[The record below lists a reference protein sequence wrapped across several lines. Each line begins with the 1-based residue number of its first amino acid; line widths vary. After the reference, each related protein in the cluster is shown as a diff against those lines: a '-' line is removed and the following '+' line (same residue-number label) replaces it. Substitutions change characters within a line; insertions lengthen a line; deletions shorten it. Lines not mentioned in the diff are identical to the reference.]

1 MDRTALVPL
10 GNQVVV
16 IGLDGQLRVLAEGQQ
31 PLPGEVIVAMTDA
44 APQDLKIQ
52 LAQEQGLKDISDD
65 VAQIISAIEQGQD
78 PSATDEELAPAA
90 GENSGSS
97 LQNSAT
103 IVRDGT
109 EVLASTNF
117 ETIGLESLGLSET
130 QALTLNDFFTTGI
143 ETSGDGSSKPLTN
156 SPVTL
161 SAVEEDSDPITIT
174 TEELLSNVNIDDADT
189 LVITNVTIESGN
201 GTLIDN
207 SDGSWTYI
215 PEADDDTEVSFS
227 YDIIDNDGGVI
238 NGTANLDITPVNDA
252 PIATNDAI
260 QTDEDSQVVIDVLA
274 NDSDIEGDD
283 LIITSASVPEEQGI
297 VEIINGKLVFTP
309 AENFNGNATISY
321 TISDGELE
329 DEAQVSVTVNSVND
343 APIASNDT
351 TITEEDSSVT
361 IDVLPNDTDIDGD
374 TLSIES
380 ASVPEAQ
387 GTVEIVDGKLVFTPA
402 ENFHGDAEITYTI
415 TDGALTDQAT
425 VNVTVNAVNDTPVVE
440 SNIADQTLA
449 EDFTPYSIDLNTAF
463 SDVDNVD
470 GELTF
475 SVSGNSNIQVAIVN
489 GIATFTPTADWNGS
503 EALTFTATD
512 PSGESVSQTV
522 NFTVAPVADIVA
534 DKATVVEDTPTIIKV
549 LDNDTFE
556 GDDKVVSLDTDNGPA
571 NGTVSVNPDGSVTYT
586 PNDNFHGTDS
596 FTYIVTSGGVSESTT
611 VNVDVTPVNDAP
623 VAKDD
628 TATTQEDT
636 AVTIDV
642 LPNDTDID
650 GDTLSIQSASVPE
663 AQGTVEI
670 VDGKL
675 VFTPAENFHGDAE
688 ITYTITDGAL
698 TDQATVNVTVNAVN
712 DTPVVESNIADQ
724 TLAED
729 FTPYSIDLNTA
740 FSDVDNVDGDL
751 TFSVS
756 GNSNIQVAIVN
767 GIATF
772 TPTAD
777 WNGSEALTFTATD
790 PGGESVSQTVN
801 FTVAPVA
808 DIVADSATVVEDT
821 PTIIKVLG
829 NDTFEGNDKVVSLDS
844 NNGPANGTVSVNPDG
859 SVTYTPNDN
868 FHGTDSFTY
877 IVTSGG
883 VSESTTVNVDVTPVN
898 DAPVATN
905 DNAVTDEDTPVTIDV
920 LPNDTDI
927 DGDTLSI
934 QSASVPEAQG
944 TVEIVDGKLVFTPAE
959 NFHGDA
965 EITYTVT
972 DGSLTDQATVNVTV
986 NAVNDTPVVESNIA
1000 DQTLA
1005 EDFTPYSIDLNTAF
1019 SDVDNVDGELTFS
1032 VSGNSNIQVA
1042 IVNGIATFTPT
1053 ADWNGSEALTF
1064 TATDPSGE
1072 SVRQTVNFTVA
1083 PVADIVADKATVVE
1097 DTPTIIKVLDNDTF
1111 EGDDKVVSLDTNNG
1125 PANGTVSVNPDGSV
1139 TYTPNDNF
1147 HGTDSFTYIVTSGGV
1162 SESTTVNVDV
1172 TPVNDAPVATN
1183 DNAVTDEDTPVT
1195 IDVLPNDTDIDGD
1208 TLSIQSASV
1217 PEAQGTVEIVD
1228 GKLVFT
1234 PAENFHGD
1242 AEITYTIT
1250 DGALTDQATV
1260 NVTVNAVNDTPVVE
1274 SNIADQTLAEDF
1286 TPYSID
1292 LNTAFSDV
1300 DNVDGELT
1308 FSVSGNSNIQVA
1320 IVNGIATFTP
1330 TADWNGSEALTFTA
1344 TDPSGESVSQ
1354 TVNFTVAPVADIES
1368 DRATVV
1374 EDTPTIIKV
1383 LGNDTFE
1390 GDDKV
1395 VSLDTNNGPANGTV
1409 SVNPDGSVT
1418 YTPNDNYHGADS
1430 FTYIVTSGGVSES
1443 TTVNVDVTPVNDAP
1457 VAKDDTAVTDEDTP
1471 VTIDVL
1477 PNDTDIDGDKLSIDS
1492 ASVPSEQGTVEIVDG
1507 KLVFTPAEN
1516 FHGDAEITYTVTD
1529 GALTDQATVNVTVNA
1544 VNDTPVVESSIADQ
1558 TLAEDF
1564 TPYSIDLNTAFS
1576 DVDNVDGELT
1586 FSVSGN
1592 SNIQVAIVNGIATFT
1607 PTADWNGS
1615 EALTFTATDLSGE
1628 SVSQTVNFTVAPVAD
1643 IVADKATVVEDTP
1656 TIIKVL
1662 ENDTFEGDD
1671 KVVSLDTNNGP
1682 ANGTV
1687 SVNPDG
1693 SVTYKPNDNY
1703 HGTDSFTYIVT
1714 SGGVSESTTVN
1725 VDVTPVND
1733 APVATN
1739 DTATTQEDTAVTIDV
1754 LPNDTDIDGDTLR
1767 IDSASV
1773 PSDQGSVEI
1782 IDGKLVFTPA
1792 ENFHGDA
1799 EITYTI
1805 TDGALTDQATVNVTV
1820 NAVND
1825 TPVVESSI
1833 AGQTLAEDF
1842 TPYSID
1848 LNTAFSDVDNVDGE
1862 LSFSVSGNSNI
1873 QVAIVNGIA
1882 TFTPT
1887 ADWNGS
1893 EALTFTAT
1901 DPSGESVSQ
1910 TVNFIVAPVADIVA
1924 DKATVVE
1931 DTPTII
1937 KVLENDTFEGDDKV
1951 VSLDTNHGPANG
1963 TVSVN
1968 PDGSVTYTP
1977 NDNYHGADSFTY
1989 IVTSGGVSES
1999 TTVNVDVTPVNDAP
2013 VANDDAATT
2022 QEDTAVTIDVLPNDT
2037 DIDGDTLRIDS
2048 ASVPSDQGTVE
2059 IVDGK
2064 LVFTPAENF
2073 HGDAEIT
2080 YTVTDGSLTDQ
2091 ATVNVTVNAV
2101 NDTPV
2106 VESNIAD
2113 QTLAEDFTP
2122 YSIDLNTA
2130 FSDVD
2135 NVDGELSFSVSGN
2148 SNVLVSIENGI
2159 ATISPTAD
2167 WNGSEILTFTATD
2180 PSGES
2185 VSQTVNFTVAPVADI
2200 VADNATVVEDTPTI
2214 IKVLGND
2221 TFEGDDKVVS
2231 IDTNNGPANGT
2242 VSVNPDG
2249 SVTYTP
2255 NDNYHGTDS
2264 FTYIV
2269 TSGGVSES
2277 TTVNVD
2283 VTPVNDAP
2291 VATNDN
2297 AVTDE
2302 DTPVTIDVLPNDT
2315 DIDGDT
2321 LSIQSAS
2328 VPSEQG
2334 TVEIVDG
2341 KLVFTP
2347 AENFH
2352 GDAEITYTITDGALT
2367 DQATVNVTVNAVND
2381 TPVVE
2386 SNIADQTLAEDFT
2399 PYSIDLN
2406 TAFSDVDNAD
2416 GELTFSVSGNSNI
2429 QVAIVNGI
2437 ATFTPTAD
2445 WNGSE
2450 TLTFTATDPSGESVS
2465 QTVNFTVAPVAD
2477 IVADKATVVE
2487 DTPTIIKVLGNDTFE
2502 GNDKVVS
2509 LDSNN
2514 GPANGT
2520 VSVNPDGSVTYTPN
2534 DNYHGADSFTYIV
2547 TSGGVSESTTVNVDV
2562 TPVNDAPVATNDN
2575 AVTDEDTPV
2584 TIDVLPNDT
2593 DIDGDTLSIQSASVP
2608 SDQGKVE
2615 IIDGKLVFTP
2625 AENFHGDAEI
2635 TYTVTDGA
2643 LTDQATVNV
2652 TVNAVNDTPVVESN
2666 LADQTLAEDFTPY
2679 SIDLNTAFSD
2689 VDNVDGELSFSGS
2702 GNSNIQVAIVNGI
2715 ATFTPTADWNGSE
2728 ALTFTATDPS
2738 GESVSQTVNFT
2749 VAPVAD
2755 IVADNATVVEDTPTI
2770 IKVLD
2775 NDTFEGDDKVVS
2787 LDTNNG
2793 PANGTVSVNPDGSV
2807 TYTPN
2812 DNYYGTDS
2820 FTYIVTSGGVSE
2832 STTVNVD
2839 VTPVNDAP
2847 VANDDIAVTDEDTP
2861 VTIDVLPND
2870 TDIDGDTLSIQS
2882 ASVPSDQGTVEI
2894 VDGKLVFTPAENF
2907 HGDAEITYTVTDG
2920 ALTDQA
2926 TVNVTVNAVNDTPVV
2941 ESNIADQTL
2950 AEDFTPYSID
2960 LNTAFSDVD
2969 NVDGDLTFSV
2979 SGNSNIQV
2987 AIVNGIATFTP
2998 TADWN
3003 GSEALTF
3010 TVTDPSGESVS
3021 QTVNFTVA
3029 PVADIVADKATV
3041 MEDTPTIIKVLGN
3054 DTFEGDDKVV
3064 SLDTNNGPANGTVSV
3079 NPDGSVTY
3087 TPNDNYHGTDSFT
3100 YIVTSGG
3107 VSESTTVNVDVTP
3120 VNDAPVAKDD
3130 TAITDEDTPVTIDVL
3145 PNDTDIDGDKLSIES
3160 ASVPEAQ
3167 GTVEIVDGKLVF
3179 TPAENFHG
3187 DAEITYTVTDGSLTD
3202 QATVNVTVNA
3212 VNDTPVVE
3220 SSLAD
3225 QTLAEDF
3232 TPYSIDLNTAFS
3244 DVDNADGELTFSVS
3258 GNSNIQVAIVN
3269 GIATIT
3275 PTADWNGSE
3284 ALTFTATDPSGESVS
3299 QTVNFTVAPVA
3310 DIVADNATV
3319 VEDTPTIIKVL
3330 ENDTFEGDDKV
3341 VSLDT
3346 NNGPANGTVSVNPD
3360 GSVTYTPND
3369 NYHGTD
3375 SFTYIVTSGGV
3386 SESTTVNVD
3395 VTPVNDA
3402 PVAKD
3407 DTAVTDEDTP
3417 VTIDVLPN
3425 DTDIDGDTLSIQSAS
3440 VPSDQGT
3447 VEIVDGKLVFTPAE
3461 NFHGDA
3467 EITYTVTDGALT
3479 DQAKVAVTVNP
3490 VNDAPT
3496 IKVDAVESITEDAVS
3511 TDTVVATLEV
3521 ADTDTP
3527 EEQLTVSL
3535 ENNSNGYFALV
3546 GDEVKLTQAGVD
3558 AVNNDELNLKD
3569 LTISA
3574 SVSDGV
3580 NPTVSDSD
3588 SLIVNRVNDAPTVD
3602 NVISDQVLAEDFTI
3616 YTIDLNDAFKDSDSA
3631 LNFSVSGNSNVL
3643 VSIEN
3648 GIATISPTADWNGSE
3663 ALTFTATD
3671 PSGESVSQ
3679 TVNFTVAP
3687 VADIVADKATVVE
3700 DTPTIIKVLGNDT
3713 FEGDD
3718 KVVSI
3723 DINNGPANGTVS
3735 VNPDGSVTYTPND
3748 NYHGT
3753 DSFTYIVTSGG
3764 VSESTTVN
3772 VDVTPVNDAPVATN
3786 DTAITD
3792 EDTPVTID
3800 VLPND
3805 TDIDGDT
3812 LSIQSASVPSDQGTV
3827 EIVDGKLVFTPAEN
3841 FHGDAEITYT
3851 VTDGSLTDQA
3861 TVNVTVNAVNDTPV
3875 VESNIADQTLAE
3887 DFTPYSIDLNTA
3899 FSDVDNVD
3907 GELSFSVSGNN
3918 NVLVSI
3924 ENGIA
3929 TISPTAD
3936 WNGSEALAFTAT
3948 DPSGESVSQTVN
3960 FTVAPVA
3967 DIVADNATVV
3977 EDTPTIIKVL
3987 GNDTFEGDDKVVS
4000 LDTNNGPAN
4009 GTVSVNLDGSV
4020 TYTPNDN
4027 YHGTDS
4033 FTYIVT
4039 SGGVSESTTV
4049 NVDVTPVNDAPV
4061 ATNDN
4066 AVTDEDTPVTID
4078 VLPND
4083 TDIDGDEL
4091 SIQSASVPSDQG
4103 TVEIVDGKL
4112 VFTPAEN
4119 FHGDAEITYTIT
4131 DGALTDQATV
4141 NVTVNAVNDAPVVE
4155 SSIAD
4160 QALAEDF
4167 TPYSIDLNTA
4177 FSDVDNVDG
4186 ELSFS
4191 VSGNSN
4197 IQVAIV
4203 NGIATFTP
4211 TADWNGSE
4219 ALTFTATDPSGESVS
4234 QTVNFTVA
4242 PVADIV
4248 TDKATVVEDTPT
4260 IIKVLGNDT
4269 FEGDD
4274 KVVSLD
4280 TNNGPANGTVSVNL
4294 DGSVTYTPNDN
4305 YHGTDSFTYIVTS
4318 GGVSEST
4325 TVNVDVTPV
4334 NDAPVATNDNAVT
4347 DEDTPVTIDVLPND
4361 TDIDGDTLSIQSASV
4376 PETQGTVE
4384 IVDGKLVFTP
4394 AENFHGDAEI
4404 TYTVTDGA
4412 LTDQATVNVTVNAV
4426 NDTPVVESNLADQ
4439 TLAED
4444 FTPYTI
4450 DLNTAFSDVDNVDGE
4465 LTFSVSGNS
4474 NVLVSIENGIA
4485 TISPTADWNGS
4496 EALTFTATDPS
4507 GESVSQTVN
4516 FTVAPVA
4523 DIVADNATVVED
4535 TPTIIKVL
4543 GNDTFEGNDKV
4554 VSLDSNNG
4562 PANGTVS
4569 VNPDGSVTYTP
4580 NDNYHG
4586 TDSFTYIVTSG
4597 GVSESTTV
4605 NVDVTPVNDAPVA
4618 NDDTAITDED
4628 TPVTIDVL
4636 PNDTDIDGD
4645 KLSIQSA
4652 SVPSDQ
4658 GTVEIVDGKLVFTP
4672 AENFHGDA
4680 EITYTV
4686 TDGAL
4691 TDQATVNVTVNAV
4704 NDTPVVESSIADQTL
4719 AEDFTPYTI
4728 DLNTAFSDVDNA
4740 DGELTFSVSGNSNIQ
4755 VAVVNGIATFTP
4767 TADWNGSEALTF
4779 TATDPSGESVS
4790 QTVNFTVTP
4799 VADIVADKATVVE
4812 DTPTIIKVLDND
4824 TFEGD
4829 DKVVSL
4835 DTNNGPANGT
4845 VSVNPDGSVT
4855 YTPNDN
4861 YHGTD
4866 SFTYIVTSGGVS
4878 ESTTVNV
4885 DVTPVNDK
4893 PDSEDFTHVTDKP
4906 VTQVVF
4912 DTDTKPLGDGDSQ
4925 DHIADVEDD
4934 LKGNDLHVRITE
4946 LPTSGTLFFKDSDG
4960 ELHEIKE
4967 VSDTLYDK
4975 DSLYY
4980 EADNVGFLLGIKD
4993 RPNTPNGSES
5003 TTDFN
5008 NWGLSEDGG
5017 SSHSRTEH
5025 LANGASITI
5034 SSDSG
5039 ELAQYNRQVSHI
5051 GNGIADNDGQGI
5063 EKGETI
5069 TIDLSNNPVGSVNL
5083 GLDGLGGLFDYGDD
5097 NAALI
5102 TVTYLDSNNVQQ
5114 TQTFEFLK
5122 PEGNFMLFQET
5133 SVGYGKDL
5141 ALPEGSVITQLDF
5154 STKNEGNWELRYVEG
5169 VPAEDSFGYVA
5180 VDSENG
5186 VSDPSTVNIVNEML
5200 DGNIAENGPSLS
5212 VVGDS
5217 VTEGDNV
5224 TFSVV
5229 LNETTSTAV
5238 KYQVDML
5245 AQGSSV
5251 DKNDVNLSN
5260 ATYTNGVVFLGGYLI
5275 VPAGISSFEISIPT
5289 IDDLVV
5295 ESSETIVLEIGG
5307 ETGTATVLDND
5318 STKLSVVDAGDV
5330 IEGTDAI
5337 FTVLLSNPVQE
5348 AVVVNLKST
5357 TNDSYTAEDV
5367 DLGTM
5372 VVTYVDTHGQT
5383 QTLDMAPNGDVTI
5396 PPGVA
5401 EIKVAVPTKLD
5412 NVHEGDESFGLTVT
5426 EIGSV
5431 TSNGIATGNANI
5443 VDSDPAPL
5451 VSISADQNSVN
5462 EGETAGFTLTLDKVA
5477 DESVTV
5483 HVEYSG
5489 VAQDGKDFVGVLSV
5503 EVPAG
5508 QSSAALDLLTVT
5520 DGIYE
5525 GTESF
5530 TVTIKEVDGADA
5542 SIASNNSAS
5551 VVIVDAQSAPKV
5563 TISSDQ
5569 SSVDEGSDAKFIVN
5583 IDQKADEDVLVTFTI
5598 GGNVDDKDYIAPST
5612 YTVTIPAGKTSAP
5625 IDIKTLDDGIYE
5637 DLENLTV
5644 TLIDTVGADST
5655 LASDSNEAT
5664 VSIIDAQHAPEFIS
5678 GGDSAGD
5685 KPNDD
5690 VYDFG
5695 SVNENTVSGAVIGTV
5710 VAEDHDNDVLV
5721 YRFAD
5726 GSSTNGIF
5734 DIDPTSGEI
5743 SLNKTID
5750 DVDLGDYTLQVEVI
5764 DGTGGI
5770 DTAEVNVSLVNV
5782 NDAPESSPS
5791 VVEMN
5796 EDTQVMLDWSSF
5808 GISDVDSDVS
5818 DLSVQITTLPSD
5830 GSLEYRDSQGDW
5842 QSVQIDQVL
5851 DKSLFEENGV
5861 RFVPELNE
5869 SGSDSFGG
5877 NQVGDQESS
5886 YAQIGFKPTDGQSSG
5901 QESTLTI
5908 DVNPVADKPNL
5919 IAVTP
5924 LNSLPQQE
5932 FNVTTWSNVQVGS
5945 SDGMGVN
5952 GETLISAINALNEA
5966 DGTRLSWAN
5975 VEDLGTH
5982 ATLANEA
5989 VLVTSL
5995 VYLEAGS
6002 SYDFVGQ
6009 ADDSLAIKLGGTL
6022 LDQARWGS
6030 DSGDIKGA
6038 SFTPSVSGFYPIE
6051 IYHHNQSGPGNFNV
6065 DVSINGQAPVNLSNS
6080 SLYVVS
6086 DESALEAT
6094 DIRTSELQEV
6104 NGVAFYETYQ
6114 LNEGLQDTAIPLS
6127 EIKASLNDTDGSE
6140 SLKVTLT
6147 GLPVGAILSDGN
6159 SSITVATIDEELDVT
6174 SWALD
6179 ALTVTP
6185 PAGSHDDFTINLT
6198 ATSTE
6203 SSNGDSAESN
6213 LAINVVVHEN
6223 LPTETES
6230 DLGETIEDN
6239 TLQGNV
6245 LLNDSDGDNILMV
6258 DHLTI
6263 DGADYEVGESVSLT
6277 SGTLL
6282 VNRDG
6287 SYIFEPAEHWS
6298 GDVPLISYT
6307 TNTGVTNTLDINV
6320 VAIADAPTITINVG
6334 DLVKRD
6340 AIDPNHHLAT
6350 SAINNT
6356 NTENE
6361 AVAANLGLDNAVP
6374 KINTHAGVV
6383 LGVNTD
6389 LSDTDSLFV
6398 GTDFNDVFYGGGGD
6412 DVFVGGGNN
6421 DTFYGDDATSLT
6433 LHDGK
6438 DTVYLTGNFDDY
6450 KMTFKDDHG
6459 GKVPYWILLDSR
6471 SIDSVN
6477 DHTGSDDRGDH
6488 LYEIE
6493 RVVFADKIVDLKP
6506 DGTYEVLQDRWIS
6519 VDVDVDL
6526 VDVDGSEDLAQTAL
6540 VQDLPDG
6547 VDVYVD
6553 GVAIKQDSNGDYPVT
6568 LGTDG
6573 KLSLDIRVPFD
6584 YEGSLEFPLSV
6595 TATSVEGSNNDAA
6608 STTESV
6614 ELTARDYVL
6623 ESGSHG
6629 NDQITGSDDH
6639 DIIVGDVQG
6648 LEIIAGQDYNIAFVL
6663 DTSGSMGNWVGTA
6676 KQEVLDVFD
6685 ELLSAVNQGE
6695 KPGTVNIHL
6704 SEFAS
6709 SASAV
6714 ISVDLSSLTARKE
6727 FVEELN
6733 RVIDDEGS
6741 GGTNY
6746 EAGLQSA
6753 VEWFSSQ
6760 PNPNGQNITY
6770 FVTDGQPNR
6779 ATYLYG
6785 VAPSEFSKVILDV
6798 DNSGKLVTLQ
6808 DIASKNNYSYGQTV
6822 TYKGDVVIDSY
6833 GKVYSPLTGR
6843 ILGDID
6849 RYYGS
6854 IRYYDEGNSST
6865 QAQHMYQVLAA
6876 LSSIEAIG
6884 LGSGVDE
6891 HTLKQYDTDGVVE
6904 SDIDVTKLAETI
6916 LGQDVP
6922 LKQGSDTIQGG
6933 EGNDIL
6939 LGDLIEF
6946 GGNEQ
6951 GLSAIQSHVAQQTG
6965 QDVSTVD
6972 GEDIHEYVRNNLEE
6986 FNQTHQG
6993 DKSDNLYGGAGDD
7006 LLFGHGGND
7015 ILVGG
7020 EGDDILIGGLGSDT
7034 LTGSEGADIFKWSEV
7049 TNDVDTVTDFNK
7061 NEDALDFSDLFD
7073 DLSKDE
7079 IGELL
7084 NDLQSGDHTG
7094 DVGEYHV
7101 EVAPDGGSEANLS
7114 ITKGSSTLDIHFDGA
7129 SVDDVTQSLIASLEA
7144 QYKDM

>member
-78 PSATDEELAPAA
+78 PSAIDEELAPAA

-297 VEIINGKLVFTP
+297 VEIIDGKLVFTP

-374 TLSIES
+374 TLSIQSASVPSDQGTVEIVDGKLVFTPAENFHGDAEISYTVTDGSLTDQATVNVTVNAVNDTPVVESNIADQTLAEDFTPYSIDLNTAFSDVDNADGELTFSVSGNSNIQVAIVNGIATFTPTADWNGSEALTFTATDPSGESVSQTVNFTVAPVADIVADKATVVEDTPTIIKVLGNDTFEGDDKVVSLDTNNGPANGTVSVNPDGSVTYTPNDNYHGTDSFTYIVTSGGVSESTTVNVDVTPVNDAPVATNDNAVTDEDTPVTIDVLPNDTDIDGYKLSIES
-380 ASVPEAQ
+380 ASVPETQ

-402 ENFHGDAEITYTI
+402 ENFHGDAEITYTV

-425 VNVTVNAVNDTPVVE
+425 VNVTVNAVNDTPMVE

-549 LDNDTFE
+549 LGNDTFE
-556 GDDKVVSLDTDNGPA
+556 GDDKVVSLDTNNGPA

-586 PNDNFHGTDS
+586 PNDNYHGADS

-628 TATTQEDT
+628 TAM
-636 AVTIDV
+636 
-642 LPNDTDID
+642 
-650 GDTLSIQSASVPE
+650 
-663 AQGTVEI
+663 
-670 VDGKL
+670 
-675 VFTPAENFHGDAE
+675 
-688 ITYTITDGAL
+688 
-698 TDQATVNVTVNAVN
+698 
-712 DTPVVESNIADQ
+712 
-724 TLAED
+724 
-729 FTPYSIDLNTA
+729 
-740 FSDVDNVDGDL
+740 
-751 TFSVS
+751 
-756 GNSNIQVAIVN
+756 
-767 GIATF
+767 
-772 TPTAD
+772 
-777 WNGSEALTFTATD
+777 
-790 PGGESVSQTVN
+790 
-801 FTVAPVA
+801 
-808 DIVADSATVVEDT
+808 
-821 PTIIKVLG
+821 
-829 NDTFEGNDKVVSLDS
+829 
-844 NNGPANGTVSVNPDG
+844 
-859 SVTYTPNDN
+859 
-868 FHGTDSFTY
+868 
-877 IVTSGG
+877 
-883 VSESTTVNVDVTPVN
+883 
-898 DAPVATN
+898 
-905 DNAVTDEDTPVTIDV
+905 TDEDTPVTIDV

-927 DGDTLSI
+927 DGDKLSI
-934 QSASVPEAQG
+934 DSASVPSDQG

-972 DGSLTDQATVNVTV
+972 DGALTDQATVNVTV
-986 NAVNDTPVVESNIA
+986 NAVNDTPVVESGIA

-1019 SDVDNVDGELTFS
+1019 SDVDNVDGELSFS

-1072 SVRQTVNFTVA
+1072 SVSQTVNFTVA

-1097 DTPTIIKVLDNDTF
+1097 DTPTIIKVLGNDTF

-1139 TYTPNDNF
+1139 TYTPNDNY

-1172 TPVNDAPVATN
+1172 TPVNDAPVAKDDT
-1183 DNAVTDEDTPVT
+1183 AITDEDTPVT

-1217 PEAQGTVEIVD
+1217 PSDQGTVEIVD

-1242 AEITYTIT
+1242 AEITYTVT

-1274 SNIADQTLAEDF
+1274 SSIADQTLAEDF

-1308 FSVSGNSNIQVA
+1308 FSVSGNSNVLVSIE
-1320 IVNGIATFTP
+1320 NGIATISP

-1418 YTPNDNYHGADS
+1418 YTPNDNYHGTDS

-1457 VAKDDTAVTDEDTP
+1457 VATNDNAVTDEDTP

-1477 PNDTDIDGDKLSIDS
+1477 PNDTDIDGYKLSIDS
-1492 ASVPSEQGTVEIVDG
+1492 ASVPSDQGTVEIVDG

-1592 SNIQVAIVNGIATFT
+1592 SNVLVSIENGIATIS

-1615 EALTFTATDLSGE
+1615 EALTFTAADPSGE

-1662 ENDTFEGDD
+1662 GNDTFEGDD

-1687 SVNPDG
+1687 SVN
-1693 SVTYKPNDNY
+1693 
-1703 HGTDSFTYIVT
+1703 
-1714 SGGVSESTTVN
+1714 
-1725 VDVTPVND
+1725 
-1733 APVATN
+1733 
-1739 DTATTQEDTAVTIDV
+1739 
-1754 LPNDTDIDGDTLR
+1754 L
-1767 IDSASV
+1767 
-1773 PSDQGSVEI
+1773 
-1782 IDGKLVFTPA
+1782 
-1792 ENFHGDA
+1792 
-1799 EITYTI
+1799 
-1805 TDGALTDQATVNVTV
+1805 
-1820 NAVND
+1820 
-1825 TPVVESSI
+1825 
-1833 AGQTLAEDF
+1833 
-1842 TPYSID
+1842 
-1848 LNTAFSDVDNVDGE
+1848 
-1862 LSFSVSGNSNI
+1862 
-1873 QVAIVNGIA
+1873 
-1882 TFTPT
+1882 
-1887 ADWNGS
+1887 
-1893 EALTFTAT
+1893 
-1901 DPSGESVSQ
+1901 
-1910 TVNFIVAPVADIVA
+1910 
-1924 DKATVVE
+1924 
-1931 DTPTII
+1931 
-1937 KVLENDTFEGDDKV
+1937 
-1951 VSLDTNHGPANG
+1951 
-1963 TVSVN
+1963 
-1968 PDGSVTYTP
+1968 
-1977 NDNYHGADSFTY
+1977 
-1989 IVTSGGVSES
+1989 
-1999 TTVNVDVTPVNDAP
+1999 
-2013 VANDDAATT
+2013 
-2022 QEDTAVTIDVLPNDT
+2022 
-2037 DIDGDTLRIDS
+2037 
-2048 ASVPSDQGTVE
+2048 
-2059 IVDGK
+2059 
-2064 LVFTPAENF
+2064 
-2073 HGDAEIT
+2073 
-2080 YTVTDGSLTDQ
+2080 
-2091 ATVNVTVNAV
+2091 
-2101 NDTPV
+2101 
-2106 VESNIAD
+2106 
-2113 QTLAEDFTP
+2113 
-2122 YSIDLNTA
+2122 
-2130 FSDVD
+2130 
-2135 NVDGELSFSVSGN
+2135 
-2148 SNVLVSIENGI
+2148 
-2159 ATISPTAD
+2159 
-2167 WNGSEILTFTATD
+2167 
-2180 PSGES
+2180 
-2185 VSQTVNFTVAPVADI
+2185 
-2200 VADNATVVEDTPTI
+2200 
-2214 IKVLGND
+2214 
-2221 TFEGDDKVVS
+2221 
-2231 IDTNNGPANGT
+2231 
-2242 VSVNPDG
+2242 DG

-2291 VATNDN
+2291 VAKD
-2297 AVTDE
+2297 
-2302 DTPVTIDVLPNDT
+2302 DT
-2315 DIDGDT
+2315 
-2321 LSIQSAS
+2321 
-2328 VPSEQG
+2328 
-2334 TVEIVDG
+2334 
-2341 KLVFTP
+2341 
-2347 AENFH
+2347 
-2352 GDAEITYTITDGALT
+2352 
-2367 DQATVNVTVNAVND
+2367 
-2381 TPVVE
+2381 
-2386 SNIADQTLAEDFT
+2386 
-2399 PYSIDLN
+2399 
-2406 TAFSDVDNAD
+2406 
-2416 GELTFSVSGNSNI
+2416 
-2429 QVAIVNGI
+2429 AI
-2437 ATFTPTAD
+2437 
-2445 WNGSE
+2445 
-2450 TLTFTATDPSGESVS
+2450 
-2465 QTVNFTVAPVAD
+2465 
-2477 IVADKATVVE
+2477 
-2487 DTPTIIKVLGNDTFE
+2487 
-2502 GNDKVVS
+2502 
-2509 LDSNN
+2509 
-2514 GPANGT
+2514 
-2520 VSVNPDGSVTYTPN
+2520 
-2534 DNYHGADSFTYIV
+2534 
-2547 TSGGVSESTTVNVDV
+2547 
-2562 TPVNDAPVATNDN
+2562 
-2575 AVTDEDTPV
+2575 
-2584 TIDVLPNDT
+2584 
-2593 DIDGDTLSIQSASVP
+2593 
-2608 SDQGKVE
+2608 
-2615 IIDGKLVFTP
+2615 
-2625 AENFHGDAEI
+2625 
-2635 TYTVTDGA
+2635 
-2643 LTDQATVNV
+2643 
-2652 TVNAVNDTPVVESN
+2652 
-2666 LADQTLAEDFTPY
+2666 
-2679 SIDLNTAFSD
+2679 
-2689 VDNVDGELSFSGS
+2689 
-2702 GNSNIQVAIVNGI
+2702 
-2715 ATFTPTADWNGSE
+2715 
-2728 ALTFTATDPS
+2728 
-2738 GESVSQTVNFT
+2738 
-2749 VAPVAD
+2749 
-2755 IVADNATVVEDTPTI
+2755 
-2770 IKVLD
+2770 
-2775 NDTFEGDDKVVS
+2775 
-2787 LDTNNG
+2787 
-2793 PANGTVSVNPDGSV
+2793 
-2807 TYTPN
+2807 
-2812 DNYYGTDS
+2812 
-2820 FTYIVTSGGVSE
+2820 
-2832 STTVNVD
+2832 
-2839 VTPVNDAP
+2839 
-2847 VANDDIAVTDEDTP
+2847 TDEDTP

-2969 NVDGDLTFSV
+2969 NVDGELSFSV

-2987 AIVNGIATFTP
+2987 AIVNGIATF
-2998 TADWN
+2998 
-3003 GSEALTF
+3003 
-3010 TVTDPSGESVS
+3010 
-3021 QTVNFTVA
+3021 
-3029 PVADIVADKATV
+3029 
-3041 MEDTPTIIKVLGN
+3041 
-3054 DTFEGDDKVV
+3054 
-3064 SLDTNNGPANGTVSV
+3064 
-3079 NPDGSVTY
+3079 
-3087 TPNDNYHGTDSFT
+3087 
-3100 YIVTSGG
+3100 
-3107 VSESTTVNVDVTP
+3107 
-3120 VNDAPVAKDD
+3120 
-3130 TAITDEDTPVTIDVL
+3130 
-3145 PNDTDIDGDKLSIES
+3145 
-3160 ASVPEAQ
+3160 
-3167 GTVEIVDGKLVF
+3167 
-3179 TPAENFHG
+3179 
-3187 DAEITYTVTDGSLTD
+3187 
-3202 QATVNVTVNA
+3202 
-3212 VNDTPVVE
+3212 
-3220 SSLAD
+3220 
-3225 QTLAEDF
+3225 
-3232 TPYSIDLNTAFS
+3232 
-3244 DVDNADGELTFSVS
+3244 
-3258 GNSNIQVAIVN
+3258 
-3269 GIATIT
+3269 T

-3330 ENDTFEGDDKV
+3330 GNDTFEGDDKV

-3440 VPSDQGT
+3440 VPSEQGT

-3467 EITYTVTDGALT
+3467 EITYTITDGSLT

-3631 LNFSVSGNSNVL
+3631 LNFSVSGNNNVL

-3648 GIATISPTADWNGSE
+3648 GIATISPTADWNGSEALTFTATEPSGESVSQTVNFTVAPVADIVADNATVVEDTPTIIKVLDNDTFEGDDKVVSLDTNNGPANGTVSVNPDGSVTYTPNDNYHGADSFTYIVTSGGVSESTTVNVDVTPVNDAPVATNDNAVTDEDTPVTIDVLPNDTDIDGDKLFIQSASVPEAQGTVEIVDGKLVFTPAENFHGDAEITYTVTDGALTDQATVNVTVNAVNDTPVVESSIADQALAEDFTPYSIDLNTAFSDVDNVDGELSFSVSGNSNIQVAIVNGIATFTPTADWNGSE

-3687 VADIVADKATVVE
+3687 VADIVADNATVVE

-3718 KVVSI
+3718 KVVSL
-3723 DINNGPANGTVS
+3723 DSNNGPANGTVS

-3786 DTAITD
+3786 DNAVTNEDTPVTIDVLPNDTDIDGDALRIDSASVPSEQGKVEIIDGKLVFTPAENFHGDAEITYTVTDGALTDQATVNVTVNAVNDTPVVESSIADQTLAEDFTPYSIDLNTAFSDVDNVDGELTFSVSGNSNIQVAIVNGIATFTPTADWNGSEALTFTATDPSGESVSQTVNFIVAPVADIVADNATVVDDTPTIIKVLDNDTFEGDDKVVSLDSNNGPANGTVSVNPDGSVTYTPNDNYHGTDSFTYIVTSGGVSESTTVNVDVTPVNDAPVAKDDTAVTDEDTPVTIDVLPNDTDIDGDTLSIQSASVPEAQGTVEIVDGKLVFTPAENFHGDAEITYTITDGALTDQATVNVTVNAVNDTPVVESSLADQTLAEDFTPYSIDLNTAFSDVDNVDSELTFSVSGNSNVNVSIENGIATFTPTADWNGSEALTFTATDPSGESVSQTVNFTVTPVADIVADKATVVEDTPTIIKVLGNDTFEGDDKVVSLDTNNGPANGTVSVNPDGSVTYTPNDNYHGADSFTYIVTSGGVSESTMVNIDVTPVNDAPVATNDNAVTD

-3887 DFTPYSIDLNTA
+3887 DFTPYTIDLNTA
-3899 FSDVDNVD
+3899 FSDVDNAD
-3907 GELSFSVSGNN
+3907 GELTFSVSGNS
-3918 NVLVSI
+3918 NVNVSI

-3936 WNGSEALAFTAT
+3936 WNGSEALTFTAT

-3967 DIVADNATVV
+3967 DIVADKATVV

-4000 LDTNNGPAN
+4000 LDTNNGPANGTVSVNPDGSVTYTPNDNYHGTDSFTYIVTSGGVSESTTVNVDVTPVNDAPVAKDDTATTQEDTAVTIDVLPNDTDIDGDTLSIESASVPSDQGTVEIIDGKLVFTPAENFHGDAEITYTITDGTLTDQATVNVTVNAVNDTPVVESSIADQTLAEDFTPYSIDLNTAFSDVDNADGELTFSVSGNSNIQVAIFNGIATFTPTADWNGSEALTFTATDPSGESVSQTVNFTVAPVADIVADKATVVEDTPTIIKVLGNDTFEGDDKVVSLDTNHGPAN

-4103 TVEIVDGKL
+4103 SVEIIDGKL

-4119 FHGDAEITYTIT
+4119 FNGDAEI
-4131 DGALTDQATV
+4131 
-4141 NVTVNAVNDAPVVE
+4141 
-4155 SSIAD
+4155 S
-4160 QALAEDF
+4160 
-4167 TPYSIDLNTA
+4167 
-4177 FSDVDNVDG
+4177 
-4186 ELSFS
+4186 
-4191 VSGNSN
+4191 
-4197 IQVAIV
+4197 
-4203 NGIATFTP
+4203 
-4211 TADWNGSE
+4211 
-4219 ALTFTATDPSGESVS
+4219 
-4234 QTVNFTVA
+4234 
-4242 PVADIV
+4242 
-4248 TDKATVVEDTPT
+4248 
-4260 IIKVLGNDT
+4260 
-4269 FEGDD
+4269 
-4274 KVVSLD
+4274 
-4280 TNNGPANGTVSVNL
+4280 
-4294 DGSVTYTPNDN
+4294 
-4305 YHGTDSFTYIVTS
+4305 
-4318 GGVSEST
+4318 
-4325 TVNVDVTPV
+4325 
-4334 NDAPVATNDNAVT
+4334 
-4347 DEDTPVTIDVLPND
+4347 
-4361 TDIDGDTLSIQSASV
+4361 
-4376 PETQGTVE
+4376 
-4384 IVDGKLVFTP
+4384 
-4394 AENFHGDAEI
+4394 
-4404 TYTVTDGA
+4404 YTVTDGS

-4444 FTPYTI
+4444 FTPYSI

-4474 NVLVSIENGIA
+4474 NIQVAIVNGIA
-4485 TISPTADWNGS
+4485 TFTPTADWNGS
-4496 EALTFTATDPS
+4496 ETLTFTATDPS

-4523 DIVADNATVVED
+4523 DIESDRATVVED

-4543 GNDTFEGNDKV
+4543 G
-4554 VSLDSNNG
+4554 
-4562 PANGTVS
+4562 
-4569 VNPDGSVTYTP
+4569 
-4580 NDNYHG
+4580 
-4586 TDSFTYIVTSG
+4586 
-4597 GVSESTTV
+4597 
-4605 NVDVTPVNDAPVA
+4605 
-4618 NDDTAITDED
+4618 
-4628 TPVTIDVL
+4628 
-4636 PNDTDIDGD
+4636 
-4645 KLSIQSA
+4645 
-4652 SVPSDQ
+4652 
-4658 GTVEIVDGKLVFTP
+4658 
-4672 AENFHGDA
+4672 
-4680 EITYTV
+4680 
-4686 TDGAL
+4686 
-4691 TDQATVNVTVNAV
+4691 
-4704 NDTPVVESSIADQTL
+4704 
-4719 AEDFTPYTI
+4719 
-4728 DLNTAFSDVDNA
+4728 
-4740 DGELTFSVSGNSNIQ
+4740 
-4755 VAVVNGIATFTP
+4755 
-4767 TADWNGSEALTF
+4767 
-4779 TATDPSGESVS
+4779 
-4790 QTVNFTVTP
+4790 
-4799 VADIVADKATVVE
+4799 
-4812 DTPTIIKVLDND
+4812 ND

-4885 DVTPVNDK
+4885 DVTPVNDR

-4906 VTQVVF
+4906 LTQVVF

-4925 DHIADVEDD
+4925 DHIADIEDD
-4934 LKGNDLHVRITE
+4934 LNGNDLHVRIIE
-4946 LPTSGTLFFKDSDG
+4946 LPTSGTLFFRDNNG

-4967 VSDTLYDK
+4967 VSDTLYEK

-4993 RPNTPNGSES
+4993 RPDTPNSSES

-5008 NWGLSEDGG
+5008 NWGLSEDRGP
-5017 SSHSRTEH
+5017 SHSRTEH
-5025 LANGASITI
+5025 LVNGSSITI

-5102 TVTYLDSNNVQQ
+5102 TVTYLDSNNIEQ

-5133 SVGYGKDL
+5133 SVGFGQEL

-5169 VPAEDSFGYVA
+5169 IPAGDSFGYVA
-5180 VDSENG
+5180 VDSESG
-5186 VSDPSTVNIVNEML
+5186 VSDPSTVNIVNEIL
-5200 DGNIAENGPSLS
+5200 DGNVAENGP
-5212 VVGDS
+5212 VVESIAG
-5217 VTEGDNV
+5217 VTVVEGDDV
-5224 TFSVV
+5224 TFSVS
-5229 LNETTSTAV
+5229 LNNATDQTV
-5238 KYQVDML
+5238 KYQVDFS
-5245 AQGSSV
+5245 AEGSSV
-5251 DKNDVNLSN
+5251 SSQDIDLSN
-5260 ATYTNGVVFLGGYLI
+5260 ATFTNGVKYLGGYLI
-5275 VPAGISSFEISIPT
+5275 VPAGVNGFEITIPSIDEQLVEST
-5289 IDDLVV
+5289 ESLVIKVGDVSGVGYIDDNDVPPAVQSNEISGL
-5295 ESSETIVLEIGG
+5295 EDEAIVITLEH
-5307 ETGTATVLDND
+5307 
-5318 STKLSVVDAGDV
+5318 
-5330 IEGTDAI
+5330 
-5337 FTVLLSNPVQE
+5337 
-5348 AVVVNLKST
+5348 
-5357 TNDSYTAEDV
+5357 
-5367 DLGTM
+5367 LG
-5372 VVTYVDTHGQT
+5372 
-5383 QTLDMAPNGDVTI
+5383 
-5396 PPGVA
+5396 
-5401 EIKVAVPTKLD
+5401 
-5412 NVHEGDESFGLTVT
+5412 
-5426 EIGSV
+5426 
-5431 TSNGIATGNANI
+5431 I
-5443 VDSDPAPL
+5443 VDS
-5451 VSISADQNSVN
+5451 SIS
-5462 EGETAGFTLTLDKVA
+5462 
-5477 DESVTV
+5477 
-5483 HVEYSG
+5483 VEF
-5489 VAQDGKDFVGVLSV
+5489 DT
-5503 EVPAG
+5503 
-5508 QSSAALDLLTVT
+5508 SALNGSLQV
-5520 DGIYE
+5520 
-5525 GTESF
+5525 
-5530 TVTIKEVDGADA
+5530 K
-5542 SIASNNSAS
+5542 
-5551 VVIVDAQSAPKV
+5551 
-5563 TISSDQ
+5563 
-5569 SSVDEGSDAKFIVN
+5569 GSDGWEAVSGS
-5583 IDQKADEDVLVTFTI
+5583 V
-5598 GGNVDDKDYIAPST
+5598 
-5612 YTVTIPAGKTSAP
+5612 
-5625 IDIKTLDDGIYE
+5625 
-5637 DLENLTV
+5637 
-5644 TLIDTVGADST
+5644 
-5655 LASDSNEAT
+5655 LASD
-5664 VSIIDAQHAPEFIS
+5664 I
-5678 GGDSAGD
+5678 
-5685 KPNDD
+5685 
-5690 VYDFG
+5690 
-5695 SVNENTVSGAVIGTV
+5695 ENGLVRYVPAEHESGANVFDKDGVGNGLDTYEQIHFTV
-5710 VAEDHDNDVLV
+5710 
-5721 YRFAD
+5721 
-5726 GSSTNGIF
+5726 
-5734 DIDPTSGEI
+5734 
-5743 SLNKTID
+5743 
-5750 DVDLGDYTLQVEVI
+5750 
-5764 DGTGGI
+5764 
-5770 DTAEVNVSLVNV
+5770 
-5782 NDAPESSPS
+5782 
-5791 VVEMN
+5791 
-5796 EDTQVMLDWSSF
+5796 
-5808 GISDVDSDVS
+5808 
-5818 DLSVQITTLPSD
+5818 
-5830 GSLEYRDSQGDW
+5830 
-5842 QSVQIDQVL
+5842 
-5851 DKSLFEENGV
+5851 
-5861 RFVPELNE
+5861 
-5869 SGSDSFGG
+5869 
-5877 NQVGDQESS
+5877 
-5886 YAQIGFKPTDGQSSG
+5886 
-5901 QESTLTI
+5901 
-5908 DVNPVADKPNL
+5908 
-5919 IAVTP
+5919 
-5924 LNSLPQQE
+5924 
-5932 FNVTTWSNVQVGS
+5932 
-5945 SDGMGVN
+5945 
-5952 GETLISAINALNEA
+5952 
-5966 DGTRLSWAN
+5966 
-5975 VEDLGTH
+5975 
-5982 ATLANEA
+5982 
-5989 VLVTSL
+5989 
-5995 VYLEAGS
+5995 
-6002 SYDFVGQ
+6002 
-6009 ADDSLAIKLGGTL
+6009 
-6022 LDQARWGS
+6022 
-6030 DSGDIKGA
+6030 
-6038 SFTPSVSGFYPIE
+6038 
-6051 IYHHNQSGPGNFNV
+6051 
-6065 DVSINGQAPVNLSNS
+6065 
-6080 SLYVVS
+6080 
-6086 DESALEAT
+6086 
-6094 DIRTSELQEV
+6094 
-6104 NGVAFYETYQ
+6104 
-6114 LNEGLQDTAIPLS
+6114 
-6127 EIKASLNDTDGSE
+6127 
-6140 SLKVTLT
+6140 
-6147 GLPVGAILSDGN
+6147 SDGN
-6159 SSITVATIDEELDVT
+6159 SSASGTLSIDIEPVADPIKIDLTFGPVTSVPVTLGGSWSTDEELKDLLEASNLPGLDFEHVVT
-6174 SWALD
+6174 QTFNNGHVGNDLMLSGD
-6179 ALTVTP
+6179 
-6185 PAGSHDDFTINLT
+6185 
-6198 ATSTE
+6198 TE
-6203 SSNGDSAESN
+6203 S
-6213 LAINVVVHEN
+6213 
-6223 LPTETES
+6223 
-6230 DLGETIEDN
+6230 
-6239 TLQGNV
+6239 
-6245 LLNDSDGDNILMV
+6245 
-6258 DHLTI
+6258 
-6263 DGADYEVGESVSLT
+6263 
-6277 SGTLL
+6277 
-6282 VNRDG
+6282 
-6287 SYIFEPAEHWS
+6287 
-6298 GDVPLISYT
+6298 PLSF
-6307 TNTGVTNTLDINV
+6307 
-6320 VAIADAPTITINVG
+6320 VG
-6334 DLVKRD
+6334 DQQAGANVD
-6340 AIDPNHHLAT
+6340 AQ
-6350 SAINNT
+6350 
-6356 NTENE
+6356 
-6361 AVAANLGLDNAVP
+6361 G
-6374 KINTHAGVV
+6374 
-6383 LGVNTD
+6383 
-6389 LSDTDSLFV
+6389 SDIFV
-6398 GTDFNDVFYGGGGD
+6398 T
-6412 DVFVGGGNN
+6412 GGGN
-6421 DTFYGDDATSLT
+6421 DSIYGGIGSLDDQAET
-6433 LHDGK
+6433 
-6438 DTVYLTGNFDDY
+6438 DTVVYSGKLSDYNFNY
-6450 KMTFKDDHG
+6450 YPASDHSE
-6459 GKVPYWILLDSR
+6459 VPYWIVEDSR
-6471 SIDSVN
+6471 FIDTKDVVSST
-6477 DHTGSDDRGDH
+6477 HKESGDH

-6493 RVVFADKIVDLKP
+6493 QLIFQDAIIKLNNNTGEYVVLTEQQVSFELNLDL
-6506 DGTYEVLQDRWIS
+6506 I
-6519 VDVDVDL
+6519 
-6526 VDVDGSEDLAQTAL
+6526 DVDGSESF
-6540 VQDLPDG
+6540 
-6547 VDVYVD
+6547 
-6553 GVAIKQDSNGDYPVT
+6553 INDSVT
-6568 LGTDG
+6568 LTGIPSGLTLEVNGKTVTENSDGSYTVDLSSEPNQTSHQLSGTITVPADYNG
-6573 KLSLDIRVPFD
+6573 SLDFD
-6584 YEGSLEFPLSV
+6584 V
-6595 TATSVEGSNNDAA
+6595 TATAGSVEVNNNTQMGTDTA
-6608 STTESV
+6608 SVSV
-6614 ELTARDYVL
+6614 RDYDFV
-6623 ESGSHG
+6623 SGTHG
-6629 NDQITGSDDH
+6629 DNKIAGSDSNDV
-6639 DIIVGDVQG
+6639 IVGDVQG
-6648 LEIIAGQDYNIAFVL
+6648 LQIVEGQDYNIAFML
-6663 DTSGSMGNWVGTA
+6663 DTSGSMGYDVGLALGELKT
-6676 KQEVLDVFD
+6676 VLNTLTESASGPHSGKVNVLLTTFATGSSQVL
-6685 ELLSAVNQGE
+6685 ELDLSADNATSQIESTLDAILQIGD
-6695 KPGTVNIHL
+6695 GN
-6704 SEFAS
+6704 
-6709 SASAV
+6709 
-6714 ISVDLSSLTARKE
+6714 
-6727 FVEELN
+6727 
-6733 RVIDDEGS
+6733 
-6741 GGTNY
+6741 TNY
-6746 EAGLQSA
+6746 EAGFQSA
-6753 VEWFSSQ
+6753 LDWFANADSGATNLS
-6760 PNPNGQNITY
+6760 Y
-6770 FVTDGQPNR
+6770 FISDGQPNQ
-6779 ATYLYG
+6779 ATDNNTSWFSGWEG
-6785 VAPSEFSKVILDV
+6785 VVLGVSEQ
-6798 DNSGKLVTLQ
+6798 KLVTLA
-6808 DIASKNNYSYGQTV
+6808 DVLPSDYRFGDTV
-6822 TYKGDVVIDSY
+6822 TYNNKTIIDFR
-6833 GKVYSPLTGR
+6833 GAVYSLSTGEQVGR
-6843 ILGDID
+6843 MLNSYVYDDYGNNVLSQANNAYQALAEFSEVRSIGLGRYLDEDSLENFDSDGVVRANIDVNQLAEVILGKEVSLMQGKDEINSLDGNDIIFGD
-6849 RYYGS
+6849 AMRFDVDGEQGVSALQNYVASQLGKDVSLVTKEEVHHYITENQAEFEQS
-6854 IRYYDEGNSST
+6854 RYYD
-6865 QAQHMYQVLAA
+6865 QADTI
-6876 LSSIEAIG
+6876 SG
-6884 LGSGVDE
+6884 GSGD
-6891 HTLKQYDTDGVVE
+6891 
-6904 SDIDVTKLAETI
+6904 DILF
-6916 LGQDVP
+6916 G
-6922 LKQGSDTIQGG
+6922 QGG
-6933 EGNDIL
+6933 DDKL
-6939 LGDLIEF
+6939 F
-6946 GGNEQ
+6946 GG
-6951 GLSAIQSHVAQQTG
+6951 A
-6965 QDVSTVD
+6965 
-6972 GEDIHEYVRNNLEE
+6972 
-6986 FNQTHQG
+6986 
-6993 DKSDNLYGGAGDD
+6993 DN
-7006 LLFGHGGND
+7006 
-7015 ILVGG
+7015 
-7020 EGDDILIGGLGSDT
+7020 DILIGGFGNDI
-7034 LTGSEGADIFKWSEV
+7034 LTGGDGEDIFKWI
-7049 TNDVDTVTDFNK
+7049 DVSNERDTVTDFNK
-7061 NEDALDFSDLFD
+7061 DEDTLDFSDLFD

-7101 EVAPDGGSEANLS
+7101 EVAPDGSSEANLS